1 MLSRNLL
8 ILVGSYS
15 SFVYYP
21 VHMPKIYASNKC
33 NHFFGLLA
41 FMGIERN
48 LFYPMQSEIP
58 GHIFPSSK
66 GERYNK
72 TKSIVFID
80 IFC

>member
-1 MLSRNLL
+1 
-8 ILVGSYS
+8 
-15 SFVYYP
+15 
-21 VHMPKIYASNKC
+21 MPKIYASNKC

-72 TKSIVFID
+72 TKSID

>member
-1 MLSRNLL
+1 
-8 ILVGSYS
+8 
-15 SFVYYP
+15 
-21 VHMPKIYASNKC
+21 MPKIYASNKC